1 MNIDPVAFTL
11 GPITVR
17 WYGLLIA
24 TAMLI
29 AAIGGCR
36 VMRKAGIDEDD
47 FLTIFMVTIVV
58 AILGARAY
66 YVLFE
71 LPYYLQHP
79 GEIIAIW
86 HGGLA
91 VHGGLIAGVLAIYF
105 GCKHYRISFWQF
117 VDIVAPFMILG
128 QAIGRWGNFFNQ
140 EAYGYIT
147 DVRWAMYIDGA
158 YRHPTFLYES
168 LADGLVQI
176 LDRCASQYK
185 FTLRSDRQSNKL
197 LLRLRS
203 GAAVLLQVQV
213 GQLLGKSGVCLWM
226 HPGSRSCDDH
236 AYQGCVTWS
245 ALKCQYRLENR
256 GLLLD
261 LTPEIEFPSLAG
273 LLERLDREIQTI
285 LGVSA

>member
-29 AAIGGCR
+29 AAVGGCKG
-36 VMRKAGIDEDD
+36 MRKAGIDEDD

-71 LPYYLQHP
+71 WPYYVQHP

-91 VHGGLIAGVLAIYF
+91 VHGGLIAGVLSIYF
-105 GCKHYRISFWQF
+105 GCRHYNISFWQF
-117 VDIVAPFMILG
+117 VDIMAPFMILG

-140 EAYGYIT
+140 EAYGYEV
-147 DVRWAMYIDGA
+147 DPAVVPWAMWIDG
-158 YRHPTFLYES
+158 
-168 LADGLVQI
+168 D
-176 LDRCASQYK
+176 
-185 FTLRSDRQSNKL
+185 
-197 LLRLRS
+197 RLR
-203 GAAVLLQVQV
+203 
-213 GQLLGKSGVCLWM
+213 
-226 HPGSRSCDDH
+226 
-236 AYQGCVTWS
+236 
-245 ALKCQYRLENR
+245 
-256 GLLLD
+256 
-261 LTPEIEFPSLAG
+261 
-273 LLERLDREIQTI
+273 
-285 LGVSA
+285 